1 MEKFITDYFNQIK
14 IGEPESF
21 DGFQVFPL
29 FSEINYE
36 IEYLMMREAMNK
48 GVLKVEEVSSS
59 GSVPNLSAINNSD
72 LPILLLGGEELEG
85 AKQNRILNLSILLPP
100 NKKTVIPV
108 SCVERG
114 RWSYKSRDFKESGNV
129 SFKRMRAKNIEELY
143 MKESFEVSQSRVW
156 EDVDNM
162 MYEMKQHSPTDAM
175 KDVYK
180 AKEKEISDYYDKIT
194 IHEGQIGIFVA
205 SKGKIM
211 GFDIIGRADKF
222 GVVFDKLL
230 KSYIMEDIGK
240 KNEKYSE
247 ITKED
252 VREFF
257 DKVVKS
263 KEKRIE
269 GVGLGYDYR
278 YKGDKVVGSVLAYN
292 DEIIHAVFFA
302 KENEREKKKHNEFDE
317 YFRTFGDRL
326 DSFDSDDF

>member
-1 MEKFITDYFNQIK
+1 MEKFIADYFNQIK
-14 IGEPESF
+14 IGEAASF

-29 FSEINYE
+29 FSDLDYA

-59 GSVPNLSAINNSD
+59 GSVPELSATNSSD

-100 NKKTVIPV
+100 NKKTLIPV

-114 RWSYKSRDFKESGNV
+114 RWSYKSEDFKESGNI
-129 SFKRMRAKNIEELY
+129 SFKEMRVKNVEELY
-143 MKESFEVSQSRVW
+143 DKESFRLNQSRVW
-156 EDVDNM
+156 EDVDYFM
-162 MYEMKQHSPTDAM
+162 DEMKQHSPTDAM
-175 KDVYK
+175 KDVYE
-180 AKEKEISDYYDKIT
+180 AKGKEISDYYDKIT
-194 IHEGQIGIFVA
+194 LHEDQTGIFVV
-205 SKGKIM
+205 SKGEIL

-222 GVVFDKLL
+222 SVVFDKLL
-230 KSYIMEDIGK
+230 KSYIMEDIRKKK
-240 KNEKYSE
+240 KNYSE

-252 VREFF
+252 VRKFF
-257 DKVVKS
+257 DKIVKS
-263 KEKRIE
+263 REKRID

-278 YKGDKVVGSVLAYN
+278 YKGDKVVGSVLAYK
-292 DEIIHAVFFA
+292 DEVIHAVFFA
-302 KENEREKKKHNEFDE
+302 RENKKERKKQNESDE